1 MRYSDHPSVKESF
14 NCRTIKFFFI
24 SIYIRKVCEM
34 SESKGTK
41 TTKGGSSTEVLV
53 LYIRSETYRLSHY
66 FLREEMSEHEG
77 IDDSGEMTSYPDGFE
92 SSVCRDRFSFLVVV
106 HREKQ

>member
-1 MRYSDHPSVKESF
+1 MSYSF
-14 NCRTIKFFFI
+14 KFFFI

-53 LYIRSETYRLSHY
+53 LYTRSETYRLSHY

-77 IDDSGEMTSYPDGFE
+77 IHDSGEMTSYPDGFE
-92 SSVCRDRFSFLVVV
+92 PSVCRDRFSLVVV
-106 HREKQ
+106 HQEKQ

>member
-1 MRYSDHPSVKESF
+1 MCYSDHPSVKESF
-14 NCRTIKFFFI
+14 KYRTVKFFLI

-77 IDDSGEMTSYPDGFE
+77 IDDSGEMTSYRP
-92 SSVCRDRFSFLVVV
+92 
-106 HREKQ
+106 

>member
-1 MRYSDHPSVKESF
+1 MSYSF
-14 NCRTIKFFFI
+14 KFFFI

-53 LYIRSETYRLSHY
+53 LYTRSETYRLSHY

-92 SSVCRDRFSFLVVV
+92 PSVCRDRFSFLVVV
-106 HREKQ
+106 HREKQWKTSSKKQ

>member
-1 MRYSDHPSVKESF
+1 
-14 NCRTIKFFFI
+14 
-24 SIYIRKVCEM
+24 M

-53 LYIRSETYRLSHY
+53 LYTRSETYRLSHY

-77 IDDSGEMTSYPDGFE
+77 IDDSG
-92 SSVCRDRFSFLVVV
+92 
-106 HREKQ
+106 